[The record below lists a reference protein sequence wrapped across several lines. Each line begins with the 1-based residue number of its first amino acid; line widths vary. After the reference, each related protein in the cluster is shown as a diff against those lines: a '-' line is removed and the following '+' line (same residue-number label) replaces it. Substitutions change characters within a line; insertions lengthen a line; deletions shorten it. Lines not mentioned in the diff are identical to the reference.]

1 MRSKDLLHQAKAGG
15 PGKKWSMFPLST
27 VLLYDQLSCR
37 NDHRGME
44 TSNERRAG
52 EGKLLVFMARLTFL
66 KAKSVAAFGLL
77 REWAASL
84 ASGSKDVTI

>member
-1 MRSKDLLHQAKAGG
+1 
-15 PGKKWSMFPLST
+15 
-27 VLLYDQLSCR
+27 
-37 NDHRGME
+37 ME

-52 EGKLLVFMARLTFL
+52 EGKLLVFMARLTCL